1 MLIFFVALAVAAA
14 ALLYAMAM
22 KAKQADQAMDLALLQ
37 LLAEARSKLSPES
50 MAELERTLAEL
61 ARAARIAQEQGMDP
75 RKAARMG
82 KNAVMQQIIAAMEV
96 EKMFSGPV
104 RFG

>member
-1 MLIFFVALAVAAA
+1 MLIFFVGLAIAAA
-14 ALLYAMAM
+14 ALLYAMTV
-22 KAKQADQAMDLALLQ
+22 KAKQSDQAMDLALLQ

-50 MAELERTLAEL
+50 MADLEANLAEL
-61 ARAARIAQEQGMDP
+61 ARAARLAQEQGMDA
-75 RKAARMG
+75 RKAARIG

-104 RFG
+104 RFV